1 MNLLSE
7 IGRFTLFMKFVL
19 RKPEKSKV
27 FWTTTF
33 REMYLIGIDS
43 LLIVILIAF
52 FTGAV
57 TTIQTASQLL
67 SPSDL
72 FPTQLMPKFVI
83 GAVVGTSSLLE
94 LAPTVTCLVLAGKIG
109 ANIASEIG
117 NMKVSEQIDAY
128 EVMGIN
134 SANFVTLPKIIAGII
149 MIPCLII
156 VANVLL
162 LFGGYLACK
171 MTTTLTSSDLI
182 QGARL
187 VFKPLYLK
195 VMLTK
200 SVIFA
205 FIITSLSAFQ
215 GYYTTGGALEVGE
228 AGTKAV
234 TKICIF
240 ILFFDLVIAQL
251 FLKS

>member
-1 MNLLSE
+1 M
-7 IGRFTLFMKFVL
+7 
-19 RKPEKSKV
+19 
-27 FWTTTF
+27 
-33 REMYLIGIDS
+33 
-43 LLIVILIAF
+43 
-52 FTGAV
+52 
-57 TTIQTASQLL
+57 
-67 SPSDL
+67 
-72 FPTQLMPKFVI
+72 
-83 GAVVGTSSLLE
+83 TS
-94 LAPTVTCLVLAGKIG
+94 
-109 ANIASEIG
+109 
-117 NMKVSEQIDAY
+117 
-128 EVMGIN
+128 
-134 SANFVTLPKIIAGII
+134 
-149 MIPCLII
+149 
-156 VANVLL
+156 
-162 LFGGYLACK
+162 
-171 MTTTLTSSDLI
+171 TLTSSDLI

>member
-1 MNLLSE
+1 
-7 IGRFTLFMKFVL
+7 
-19 RKPEKSKV
+19 
-27 FWTTTF
+27 
-33 REMYLIGIDS
+33 
-43 LLIVILIAF
+43 
-52 FTGAV
+52 
-57 TTIQTASQLL
+57 
-67 SPSDL
+67 
-72 FPTQLMPKFVI
+72 
-83 GAVVGTSSLLE
+83 
-94 LAPTVTCLVLAGKIG
+94 
-109 ANIASEIG
+109 
-117 NMKVSEQIDAY
+117 MKVSEQIDAY

-134 SANFVTLPKIIAGII
+134 SANFVTLPKIVAGVI

-156 VANVLL
+156 IANFLL
-162 LFGGYLACK
+162 LFGGFLACK
-171 MTTTLTSSDLI
+171 LTTTLTPSDLV
-182 QGARL
+182 QGARY

-215 GYYTTGGALEVGE
+215 GYYTVGGALEVGI

-240 ILFFDLVIAQL
+240 ILIFDLVIAQL